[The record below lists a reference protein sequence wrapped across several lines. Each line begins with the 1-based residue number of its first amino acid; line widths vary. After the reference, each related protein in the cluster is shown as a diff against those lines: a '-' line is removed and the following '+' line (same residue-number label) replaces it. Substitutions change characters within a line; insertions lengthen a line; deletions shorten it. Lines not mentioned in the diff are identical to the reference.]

1 MEQLED
7 AIQDHREFL
16 MELDSHKSLMMSINV
31 IGSHLAEH
39 SKDPPK
45 VDAMKVRL
53 EAINKS
59 WDETCEA
66 ATKWQTKLQTALL
79 EVRLSNI
86 YLKADNFM
94 NQFTMPFFQNSE
106 FHRTIEELTIWLEET
121 TATIRSTEPVDL
133 SQPQSI
139 LESKYSKF
147 VQLHSDL
154 QRCEPRIVSLQVNLP
169 LIVMFHL
176 QTNKNLSQSI
186 YLGGRR
192 SAGTSNGKPAM
203 W

>member
-1 MEQLED
+1 M
-7 AIQDHREFL
+7 A
-16 MELDSHKSLMMSINV
+16 N
-31 IGSHLAEH
+31 
-39 SKDPPK
+39 
-45 VDAMKVRL
+45 
-53 EAINKS
+53 
-59 WDETCEA
+59 
-66 ATKWQTKLQTALL
+66 QTANRVAGGAFLKHFL
-79 EVRLSNI
+79 ESGRSHEINL
-86 YLKADNFM
+86 
-94 NQFTMPFFQNSE
+94 QCPFFQNSE

-169 LIVMFHL
+169 LIVMFHS
-176 QTNKNLSQSI
+176 QTNNNLSQSI